1 MNTIVLRNITSHVL
15 TEKDNSIVNCVLGE
29 DRISMC
35 TVSVQIYTAS
45 EEEQDWLAVG
55 TGPLCLAHDFQQNTF
70 VLVLIDTSCGSV
82 VWERELTHFTEYLSV
97 SDKFHLLRFDQLIGI
112 NFLCSLEA
120 QHFALKLAEIIKYVK
135 LTCLPCVSGHNKKNS
150 KNKKNKLKSK
160 SSQNKNTDKKL
171 KKKDLSIKFGITY
184 ITKCCQKLLHRSVS
198 YEKLECDSHSSPTS
212 PRENTNWKSLTFPR
226 SNSFCFNGEDN
237 DNVIHSINSCHE

>member
-1 MNTIVLRNITSHVL
+1 
-15 TEKDNSIVNCVLGE
+15 
-29 DRISMC
+29 MC

-120 QHFALKLAEIIKYVK
+120 QHFQLKLHEIKRYIDATHLVRNSDQSFIKKSKTFEIPQITTDIVANAKPETPRSPIIRGKSCIKRCYKK
-135 LTCLPCVSGHNKKNS
+135 LINNNHNNAKREKNS
-150 KNKKNKLKSK
+150 ILKSVSVPNSPNYK
-160 SSQNKNTDKKL
+160 ENENIYQT
-171 KKKDLSIKFGITY
+171 LSDIRQLQIRY
-184 ITKCCQKLLHRSVS
+184 C
-198 YEKLECDSHSSPTS
+198 P
-212 PRENTNWKSLTFPR
+212 
-226 SNSFCFNGEDN
+226 CFA
-237 DNVIHSINSCHE
+237 